1 MGLRSSDRCSVGSR
15 RGGGA
20 LVLSLLLLL
29 VLQHARGQAS
39 DGVVIAQADLQG
51 LQAIRQAL
59 VDPRGF
65 LREWNGT
72 GLQGACSGAWAGV
85 KCSRGKVVALQLPFK
100 GLAGTLSDKVG
111 QLTALRKLSLH
122 DNALGGQVP
131 AAIGFLRDLR
141 GLYLFNNRFA
151 GAVPPALGGCAFL
164 QTLDLSGNSL
174 SGSIPSSLANAT
186 RLYRLNLA
194 YNNLSGD
201 VPASL
206 TSLRFLES
214 LSLNNNNLS
223 GEMPSTIGD
232 LRMLRD
238 LSLSNNLLT
247 GSIPDGIGNLSRLQS
262 LDLSDNLL
270 AGSFPVSLCNVTSLV
285 EVNLDGNRI
294 GDHIPEVI
302 DGLKNLTKLSLGGNV
317 LNGEIPATAGNLSR
331 LSLLDIS
338 ENNLTGG
345 IPESLS
351 SLANLSSFNV
361 SHNNLSGP
369 VPMGLSSKFN
379 SSSFVGNLQL
389 CGFNGSDICT
399 SPSSPATMASP
410 PPPLLERPTRKIS
423 KKELIIAVG
432 GIIFLFSLLF
442 CCVLIFWRKDKKD
455 SASSKK
461 NGAKDATSKDVG
473 KPVGGGGKGSD
484 AGGDGG
490 GKLVHFDGPL
500 SFTAD
505 DLLCATAEILGKS
518 TYGTV
523 YKATMEDGS
532 YVAVK
537 RLREKIAKSSK
548 EFETE
553 VNALG
558 KLRHPNL
565 LSLRAYYHGPKGEKL
580 LVFDFMIKGNL
591 ASFLH
596 ARAPDSP
603 PVSWPTRMN
612 IAVGVAR
619 GLHHLHADATMV
631 HGNLTS
637 NNILLDE
644 HNNAKIADCGLP
656 RLMSAAA
663 NNNVVAT
670 AGALGY
676 RAPELSKLK
685 KANTKTDI
693 YSLGMIMLELLTGK
707 SPGDTTNGLDLPQW
721 VASVVEEE
729 WTNEVFDLELMK
741 DAATGSETGEE
752 LVKTLKLALHCVDPS
767 PVARP
772 EAQQVLRQLEQI
784 KPSMAVSASSSFTG
798 EASHTTATGTT
809 ITDDTKSTT
818 TE

>member
-1 MGLRSSDRCSVGSR
+1 
-15 RGGGA
+15 
-20 LVLSLLLLL
+20 
-29 VLQHARGQAS
+29 
-39 DGVVIAQADLQG
+39 
-51 LQAIRQAL
+51 
-59 VDPRGF
+59 
-65 LREWNGT
+65 
-72 GLQGACSGAWAGV
+72 
-85 KCSRGKVVALQLPFK
+85 
-100 GLAGTLSDKVG
+100 
-111 QLTALRKLSLH
+111 
-122 DNALGGQVP
+122 
-131 AAIGFLRDLR
+131 
-141 GLYLFNNRFA
+141 
-151 GAVPPALGGCAFL
+151 
-164 QTLDLSGNSL
+164 LSG
-174 SGSIPSSLANAT
+174 
-186 RLYRLNLA
+186 
-194 YNNLSGD
+194 
-201 VPASL
+201 
-206 TSLRFLES
+206 
-214 LSLNNNNLS
+214 
-223 GEMPSTIGD
+223 
-232 LRMLRD
+232 
-238 LSLSNNLLT
+238 
-247 GSIPDGIGNLSRLQS
+247 
-262 LDLSDNLL
+262 
-270 AGSFPVSLCNVTSLV
+270 
-285 EVNLDGNRI
+285 
-294 GDHIPEVI
+294 
-302 DGLKNLTKLSLGGNV
+302 
-317 LNGEIPATAGNLSR
+317 
-331 LSLLDIS
+331 
-338 ENNLTGG
+338 
-345 IPESLS
+345 
-351 SLANLSSFNV
+351 LANLNSFNV
-361 SHNNLSGP
+361 SYNSLSGP
-369 VPMGLSSKFN
+369 VPVALSSKFN

-389 CGFNGSDICT
+389 CGFNGSAICT
-399 SPSSPATMASP
+399 SASTPATMASP
-410 PPPLLERPTRKIS
+410 PLPAPTRKIS
-423 KKELIIAVG
+423 KKELVIAVA

-442 CCVLIFWRKDKKD
+442 CCVLIFWRKDKKE

-461 NGAKDATSKDVG
+461 KGAKDATSKEVG
-473 KPVGGGGKGSD
+473 KPGGGGGKGSD

-523 YKATMEDGS
+523 YKATFEDGS

-580 LVFDFMIKGNL
+580 LVFDFMTKGNL
-591 ASFLH
+591 ASLLH
-596 ARAPDSP
+596 GNISSSVLTVCLALGFSILCSDNAHCSCIAARAPESP

-612 IAVGVAR
+612 IVVGVAR

-644 HNNAKIADCGLP
+644 DNNAKIADCGLP

-729 WTNEVFDLELMK
+729 WTNEIFDLELMK

-767 PVARP
+767 PVARS

-784 KPSMAVSASSSFTG
+784 RPSMAVSASSSFTG

-818 TE
+818 GTE